1 MISIFDKPLDLL
13 EEEDLHRLI
22 TNEIAEGLYVDYKVD
37 FPADLPKVVASFAN
51 TFGGW
56 LIIGADAAN
65 PGNLPSSFPGVT
77 VVTAPKDR
85 FRHIC
90 RDGLSPVPLFTTR
103 LISLKDSPGRGV
115 LVARIDEST
124 YPPHITKDG
133 RIYRRNSEGSDPVAE
148 TDRYTLDRLF
158 EKSRRNKEQVK
169 AFIDQKLAKEDTHRV
184 LLKVMCCPVPLNL
197 QLIQRFFVEDTIA
210 GLKDIAREVWD
221 PSLTAHVRYEPEG
234 FSFER
239 DSHRLEVL
247 RSGMITY
254 TQRVPVYSKTMERG
268 THSITLDFLDY
279 NVINQVLS
287 NTLEFVRK
295 VYNHIGYLGL
305 FIPKVALENI
315 SGKGLDDPAYHDY
328 YLDMW
333 DPGCRFADVV
343 LPYGYSPLQVQCLE
357 KQDLVFSQLHQLIYR
372 CFGFE
377 ALEAETPD
385 CQPFG
390 SGAGGRLSL

>member
-1 MISIFDKPLDLL
+1 ML
-13 EEEDLHRLI
+13 
-22 TNEIAEGLYVDYKVD
+22 
-37 FPADLPKVVASFAN
+37 
-51 TFGGW
+51 
-56 LIIGADAAN
+56 
-65 PGNLPSSFPGVT
+65 
-77 VVTAPKDR
+77 
-85 FRHIC
+85 FR
-90 RDGLSPVPLFTTR
+90 S
-103 LISLKDSPGRGV
+103 
-115 LVARIDEST
+115 
-124 YPPHITKDG
+124 
-133 RIYRRNSEGSDPVAE
+133 
-148 TDRYTLDRLF
+148 RYTLDRLF